1 MLKMYTN
8 ILLFNELYIKIT
20 LPSGPALN
28 TCPAVKVFKSGFVSG
43 LICIMRHPDLKWKS
57 G

>member
-1 MLKMYTN
+1 MGNLKK
-8 ILLFNELYIKIT
+8 FT

-28 TCPAVKVFKSGFVSG
+28 TCPAVKVFTSVFVSG
-43 LICIMRHPDLKWKS
+43 LIYIMRQPDLKWKS